1 MQENIIPNQFSVSK
15 NQRSLL
21 NNHGSFLIWF
31 TGLSGSG
38 KSTIANALEKELH
51 KMNIST
57 YLLDGDNV
65 RKGLN
70 SDLSFSPADRRENIR
85 RIAEVSSLMIDGG
98 LVVLSAFISPYK
110 NDREFVKNTVK
121 NENFIQI
128 FVDTPLAVCK
138 TRDPKGFYIKA
149 EKGLIKNFTGI
160 SAPYETPENPDLK
173 IDTTTTGIAEAVK
186 LIIQKIKPKL
196 ELI

>member
-1 MQENIIPNQFSVSK
+1 MQKNIIPNQFSVSK
-15 NQRSLL
+15 NQRSQL

-51 KMNIST
+51 KMNIRT

-121 NENFIQI
+121 DENFIQI

-160 SAPYETPENPDLK
+160 SAPYEIPENPDLK
-173 IDTTTTGIAEAVK
+173 IDTTITGIAEAIK

>member
-1 MQENIIPNQFSVSK
+1 MQKNIIPNQFSVSK
-15 NQRSLL
+15 NQRSQL
-21 NNHGSFLIWF
+21 NNHGSFLVWF

-51 KMNIST
+51 KMNIRT

-160 SAPYETPENPDLK
+160 SAPYEIPENPDLK
-173 IDTTTTGIAEAVK
+173 IDTTTTGIAEAIK

>member
-1 MQENIIPNQFSVSK
+1 MQKNIIPNQFSVSK
-15 NQRSLL
+15 NQRSQL

-65 RKGLN
+65 RMGLN

-121 NENFIQI
+121 DENFIQI
-128 FVDTPLAVCK
+128 YVDTPLAVCK
-138 TRDPKGFYIKA
+138 TRDPKGLYIKA

-173 IDTTTTGIAEAVK
+173 IDTTTTGITEAVK

>member
-21 NNHGSFLIWF
+21 NNHSSFLIWF

-121 NENFIQI
+121 DENFIQI

>member
-15 NQRSLL
+15 NQRSQL

-121 NENFIQI
+121 DENFIQI

-160 SAPYETPENPDLK
+160 SAPYEIPENPDLK
-173 IDTTTTGIAEAVK
+173 IDTTTTDIAEAVK

>member
-1 MQENIIPNQFSVSK
+1 MQENIVPNQFSVSK

-51 KMNIST
+51 KMNIRT

-121 NENFIQI
+121 DENFIQI

>member
-1 MQENIIPNQFSVSK
+1 MQKNIIPNQFSVSK
-15 NQRSLL
+15 NQRSQL

-38 KSTIANALEKELH
+38 KSTIANALEKELNE
-51 KMNIST
+51 MRIST
-57 YLLDGDNV
+57 YLLDGDNI

-70 SDLSFSPADRRENIR
+70 SDLTFSPADRKENIR
-85 RIAEVSSLMIDGG
+85 RIAEVANLMIEGG

-110 NDREFVKNTVK
+110 NDREFIKLTVK
-121 NENFIQI
+121 KENFIQI
-128 FVDTPLAVCK
+128 FIDTPLKVCK
-138 TRDPKGFYIKA
+138 NRDPKGLYIKA

-160 SAPYETPENPDLK
+160 SAPYETPRNPDLK
-173 IDTTTTGIAEAVK
+173 IDTTKTDVAEAVK

-196 ELI
+196 EFI

>member
-1 MQENIIPNQFSVSK
+1 MQKNIIPNQFSVSK
-15 NQRSLL
+15 NQRSQL

-51 KMNIST
+51 KMNIRT

-70 SDLSFSPADRRENIR
+70 CDLSFSPADRRENIR

-121 NENFIQI
+121 DENFIQI

-160 SAPYETPENPDLK
+160 SAPYEIPENPDLK

>member
-110 NDREFVKNTVK
+110 NDREFVKNTVRD
-121 NENFIQI
+121 ENFIQI

>member
-1 MQENIIPNQFSVSK
+1 MQKNIIPNQFSVSK
-15 NQRSLL
+15 NQRSQL

-51 KMNIST
+51 KMNIRT

>member
-1 MQENIIPNQFSVSK
+1 MQKNIIPNQFSVSK

-121 NENFIQI
+121 DENFIQI

-173 IDTTTTGIAEAVK
+173 IDTTTTDIAEAVK

>member
-121 NENFIQI
+121 DENFIQI

>member
-121 NENFIQI
+121 DENFIQI
-128 FVDTPLAVCK
+128 YVDTPLAVCK

>member
-1 MQENIIPNQFSVSK
+1 MQKNIIPNQFSVSK
-15 NQRSLL
+15 NQRSQL

-51 KMNIST
+51 KMNIRT

-121 NENFIQI
+121 DENFIQI

-173 IDTTTTGIAEAVK
+173 IDTTTTGITEAVK

>member
-1 MQENIIPNQFSVSK
+1 MQKNIIPNQFSVSK
-15 NQRSLL
+15 NQRSQL

-121 NENFIQI
+121 DENFIQI

-173 IDTTTTGIAEAVK
+173 VDTTTTGIAEAVK

>member
-1 MQENIIPNQFSVSK
+1 MQKNIIPNQFSVSK
-15 NQRSLL
+15 NQRSQL

-51 KMNIST
+51 KMNIRT

-121 NENFIQI
+121 DENFIQI

>member
-121 NENFIQI
+121 DENFIQI

-160 SAPYETPENPDLK
+160 SAPYEIPENPDLK
-173 IDTTTTGIAEAVK
+173 IDTTITGIAEAIK

>member
-110 NDREFVKNTVK
+110 NDREFVKNTVRD
-121 NENFIQI
+121 ENFIQI

-173 IDTTTTGIAEAVK
+173 VDTTTTGIAEAVK

>member
-1 MQENIIPNQFSVSK
+1 MQKNIIPNQFSVSK
-15 NQRSLL
+15 NQRSQL

-65 RKGLN
+65 RMGLN

-121 NENFIQI
+121 DENFIQI
-128 FVDTPLAVCK
+128 YVDTPLAVCK

-173 IDTTTTGIAEAVK
+173 IDTTTTGITEAVK

>member
-1 MQENIIPNQFSVSK
+1 MQKNIIPNQFSVSK
-15 NQRSLL
+15 NQRSQL

-51 KMNIST
+51 KMNIRT

-121 NENFIQI
+121 DENFIQI

-160 SAPYETPENPDLK
+160 SAPYEIPENPDLK
-173 IDTTTTGIAEAVK
+173 IDTTTTGIAEAIK

>member
-1 MQENIIPNQFSVSK
+1 MQENIVPNQFSVSK

-110 NDREFVKNTVK
+110 NDREFVKDTVK
-121 NENFIQI
+121 DENFIQI

>member
-121 NENFIQI
+121 DENFIQI

-160 SAPYETPENPDLK
+160 SAPYEIPENPDLK
-173 IDTTTTGIAEAVK
+173 IDTTTTGIAEAIK

>member
-1 MQENIIPNQFSVSK
+1 MQKNIIPNQFSVSK
-15 NQRSLL
+15 NQRSQL

-51 KMNIST
+51 KMNIRT

-138 TRDPKGFYIKA
+138 NRDPKGLYIRA
-149 EKGLIKNFTGI
+149 ENGLIKDFTGVN
-160 SAPYETPENPDLK
+160 APYECPESPDLK
-173 IDTTTTGIAEAVK
+173 IDTTKTDITQAVK
-186 LIIQKIKPKL
+186 MIINKIKPKL

>member
-121 NENFIQI
+121 DENFIQI

-173 IDTTTTGIAEAVK
+173 VDTTTTGIAEAVK

>member
-110 NDREFVKNTVK
+110 NDREFVKNTVRD
-121 NENFIQI
+121 ENFIQI

-160 SAPYETPENPDLK
+160 SAPYEPPENPDLK

>member
-1 MQENIIPNQFSVSK
+1 MQKNIIPNQFSVSK
-15 NQRSLL
+15 NQRSQL

-51 KMNIST
+51 KMNIRT

-160 SAPYETPENPDLK
+160 SAPYEIPENPDLK

>member
-70 SDLSFSPADRRENIR
+70 SDLYFSPADRRENIR

-121 NENFIQI
+121 DENFIQI

-160 SAPYETPENPDLK
+160 SAPYETPENTDLK

>member
-121 NENFIQI
+121 DENFIQI
-128 FVDTPLAVCK
+128 YVDTPLAVCK

-173 IDTTTTGIAEAVK
+173 IDTTTTDIAEAVK

>member
-15 NQRSLL
+15 NQRSQL

-38 KSTIANALEKELH
+38 KYTIANALEKELH
-51 KMNIST
+51 KMNIRT

-121 NENFIQI
+121 DENFIQI

>member
-1 MQENIIPNQFSVSK
+1 MQKNIIPNQFSVSK

-121 NENFIQI
+121 DENFIQI
-128 FVDTPLAVCK
+128 YVDTPLAVCK

-173 IDTTTTGIAEAVK
+173 IDTTTTGITEAVK

>member
-1 MQENIIPNQFSVSK
+1 MQENIVPNQFSVSK

-121 NENFIQI
+121 DENFIQI

-160 SAPYETPENPDLK
+160 SAPYEIPENPDLK
-173 IDTTTTGIAEAVK
+173 IDTTTTGIAEAIK

>member
-98 LVVLSAFISPYK
+98 LVVLSAFISPYI

-121 NENFIQI
+121 DENFIQI

>member
-1 MQENIIPNQFSVSK
+1 MQENIISNQFSVSK
-15 NQRSLL
+15 HQRNQI

-70 SDLSFSPADRRENIR
+70 CDLSFSPTDRRENIR
-85 RIAEVSSLMIDGG
+85 QIAEVSNLMIDGG

-110 NDREFVKNTVK
+110 NDREFVKNKVK
-121 NENFIQI
+121 DKNFIQI

-160 SAPYETPENPDLK
+160 SAPYEIPENPDLK

>member
-65 RKGLN
+65 RMGLN

-121 NENFIQI
+121 DENFIQI
-128 FVDTPLAVCK
+128 YVDTPLAVCK

-173 IDTTTTGIAEAVK
+173 VDTTTTGIAEAVK

>member
-15 NQRSLL
+15 NQRSQL

-38 KSTIANALEKELH
+38 KSTIANALEIELH

-121 NENFIQI
+121 DENFIQI

>member
-1 MQENIIPNQFSVSK
+1 MQKNIIPNQFSVSK
-15 NQRSLL
+15 NQRSQL

-121 NENFIQI
+121 DENFIQI

>member
-38 KSTIANALEKELH
+38 KSTIANALEIELH

-121 NENFIQI
+121 DENFIQI
-128 FVDTPLAVCK
+128 YVDTPLAVCK

-173 IDTTTTGIAEAVK
+173 IDTTTTGISEAVK